1 MLDRV
6 HAASRLV
13 GTTPALL
20 ELDGVSWGPRA
31 SQPILEPVSLAV
43 APGELLAIVGP
54 NGAGKSSLLR
64 CLYRYHRPTAG
75 TVRLDGTDIWKM
87 KPRDCARRIATV
99 LQESASD
106 FGLTVADIVEL
117 GLTPHATSFRTRGD
131 DYDHDTAAL
140 ALLGLTALAARDFGS
155 LSGGEK
161 QRVMIARA
169 LVQRPDLLILDEPT
183 NHLDI
188 RHQLEVLELLRGLG
202 CTVVVSL
209 HDLALA
215 SAHADRVLV
224 MDAGRAVACGRP
236 ADILTPG
243 RIRESFAVA
252 RPSTTI
258 PSPAVRAFP
267 SISNA
272 EQEPRCAASP
282 SSPPCFW
289 QARQPHWPTT
299 SP

>member
-13 GTTPALL
+13 GSTPALL

-31 SQPILEPVSLAV
+31 SRPILEPVTLSV

-64 CLYRYHRPTAG
+64 CLYRYHKPVSG
-75 TVRLDGTDIWKM
+75 TVRLDGADIWKM
-87 KPRDCARRIATV
+87 RPRDCARRIATV

-106 FGLTVADIVEL
+106 FGLTVAEIVEL
-117 GLTPHATSFRTRGD
+117 GLTPHAAGFGTSGD
-131 DYDHDTAAL
+131 DYEKVEAAL
-140 ALLGLTALAARDFGS
+140 ALLSLTALAVRDFNS

-188 RHQLEVLELLRGLG
+188 RHQLEVLELLGNLG
-202 CTVVVSL
+202 CTVIVSL

-224 MDAGRAVACGRP
+224 MDGGRAVACGAP
-236 ADILTPG
+236 AEILTPE
-243 RIRESFAVA
+243 RIRDSFAVGA
-252 RPSTTI
+252 TLDDHPVTGRPRFSFHLE
-258 PSPAVRAFP
+258 R
-267 SISNA
+267 
-272 EQEPRCAASP
+272 
-282 SSPPCFW
+282 
-289 QARQPHWPTT
+289 
-299 SP
+299 

>member
-1 MLDRV
+1 MLNRV

-31 SQPILEPVSLAV
+31 SRPILEPVSLAV
-43 APGELLAIVGP
+43 APGEMLAIVGP

-64 CLYRYHRPTAG
+64 CLYRYHKPISG

-106 FGLTVADIVEL
+106 FGLTVAEIVEL
-117 GLTPHATSFRTRGD
+117 GLTPHVTSFGTGDD
-131 DYDHDTAAL
+131 DYDHVEAAL
-140 ALLGLTALAARDFGS
+140 DLLGLTALAARDFNS

-188 RHQLEVLELLRGLG
+188 RHQLEVLELLGNLG
-202 CTVVVSL
+202 CTVIVSL

-224 MDAGRAVACGRP
+224 MDAGRAVACGAP
-236 ADILTPG
+236 ADILTPE
-243 RIRESFAVA
+243 RIRQSFSVGATLDDHPVTG
-252 RPSTTI
+252 RPRFSFHLE
-258 PSPAVRAFP
+258 R
-267 SISNA
+267 
-272 EQEPRCAASP
+272 
-282 SSPPCFW
+282 
-289 QARQPHWPTT
+289 
-299 SP
+299 